1 MFRLTNLV
9 VVAVLAASTGAVYAQ
24 PLTNIGRAATPK
36 EITAWDIAVR
46 PDFKGLPPGTGSVR
60 QGEKVFE
67 TKCASCHGSFGESN
81 KVFTPLAGGTTADDI
96 KSGHVAALT
105 NGTQPQ
111 VTTLMKVA
119 TVSTL
124 WDYIH
129 RAMPWTAP
137 KSLTNDEVYSVVAY
151 ILNLGDIVPSD
162 FTLTE
167 KNIAE
172 VQKRMPNRNG
182 MTRDHGLADVQGKP
196 DVKNIACMK
205 NCATEVKI
213 GSLFPESALNSHG
226 NLADQNR
233 TFGEVRGLKTGV
245 SGSPNGASPVG
256 AATPPSAASAGL
268 ALIKQYNC
276 IACHGVN
283 NKIVGPAFTDV
294 GAKYKGDAGAE
305 ARLMAKI
312 KNGGSGVWGAI
323 PMPAQTQVKDEDLK
337 TIVKWVLSSKK

>member
-1 MFRLTNLV
+1 
-9 VVAVLAASTGAVYAQ
+9 
-24 PLTNIGRAATPK
+24 
-36 EITAWDIAVR
+36 
-46 PDFKGLPPGTGSVR
+46 VR
-60 QGEKVFE
+60 QGEQVFE
-67 TKCASCHGSFGESN
+67 AKCASCHGSFGESN
-81 KVFTPLAGGTTADDI
+81 KVFTPLAGGTTPDDI
-96 KSGHVAALT
+96 KSGHVASLA

-162 FTLTE
+162 FTLTD

-172 VQKRMPNRNG
+172 VQKKMPNRNG
-182 MTRDHGLADVQGKP
+182 MTRDHGLWDVHGKP
-196 DVKNIACMK
+196 DVKNVACMK

-233 TFGEVRGLKTGV
+233 TFGEVRGLKTAANTSATASKAGTTAAV
-245 SGSPNGASPVG
+245 S
-256 AATPPSAASAGL
+256 TEKSAGP

-276 IACHGVN
+276 IACHGID

-294 GAKYKGDAGAE
+294 AAKYKGDTGAE
-305 ARLMAKI
+305 ARLIAKI
-312 KNGGSGVWGAI
+312 KNGGGGVWGAI
-323 PMPAQTQVKDEDLK
+323 PMPAQTQVKDDDLK
-337 TIVKWVLSSKK
+337 TIVKWVLGSEK